1 MSDRYRPPSGPKGP
15 RPVPQD
21 KQGWKNPNHRPPNH
35 NGLAANK
42 FKQREQYKPS
52 YNDSSR
58 GNSRT
63 EYGNSSSSH
72 TDSAYNSSGGKQN
85 QSSGRRDGRRNRK
98 RPNNDSHSQQN
109 SHLSNKRRDFT
120 SKDLSAP
127 IQQSPNQIPL
137 RHPPLNPA
145 RADLI
150 RDSSSAIANHS
161 QRPLNLG
168 LSAAPKG
175 PRLSQ
180 ESSRGNQTTPNRPPQ
195 GPAVQLKKS
204 SAPKK
209 PSAPRLRLDQL
220 YSVHTVRNNVLY
232 KRVQQVGEGTYG
244 KVYKAINELTG
255 EYVAIKRLRLET
267 EREGFPITAMRE
279 IKLLQSFEHPNIVGL
294 LEMMVEQNQI
304 MMIFDY
310 LDHDLTG
317 LLTHPDMHLTEG
329 HKKTIF
335 RQLLDGLNYLHKR
348 RVIHRDIKGSNIL
361 LDSLGTLK
369 IADFGLARKM
379 KVLRSGE
386 SPDYTNRVITIWY
399 RPPELLMGSTNYGR
413 EVDIW
418 GVGCLLI
425 ELYTKVAT
433 FQGTEEIS
441 QLYKIY
447 EIMGTPTLEYWPE
460 IENLP
465 WFEMLKPQ
473 INRSS
478 VFEREFRHLMTS
490 DSFDLATK
498 LLEIHP
504 AKRISAEEALCHNYF
519 TNEPSPEPLT
529 FMLLLQGE
537 WHEFETKKR
546 RREERRKIQEIKTSK
561 AAENLEL
568 ASQSRVSTE
577 GATSSNQTPV
587 AKTPVAKTPAAKTP
601 AEGNDGNISVSR
613 GSENALPR
621 GTSV

>member
-15 RPVPQD
+15 RALSQD
-21 KQGWKNPNHRPPNH
+21 NQGWKNPNHRPPNQ

-52 YNDSSR
+52 YSDSSKPDYR
-58 GNSRT
+58 SD
-63 EYGNSSSSH
+63 YGNSSSSY
-72 TDSAYNSSGGKQN
+72 TDSAFNSSGGKQS
-85 QSSGRRDGRRNRK
+85 QSSGRRDPRRSRK
-98 RPNNDSHSQQN
+98 RPNGESQSQQN

-120 SKDLSAP
+120 SKDMSASN
-127 IQQSPNQIPL
+127 QQSPNQIPL
-137 RHPPLNPA
+137 RHPATSQA
-145 RADLI
+145 RPGQP
-150 RDSSSAIANHS
+150 RNSSSSTPSHPNS
-161 QRPLNLG
+161 QRPLAHG
-168 LSAAPKG
+168 LSAPKG
-175 PRLSQ
+175 PRMSQ
-180 ESSRGNQTTPNRPPQ
+180 EPSRSNQVTQARPPQ
-195 GPAVQLKKS
+195 GPSVQ
-204 SAPKK
+204 PKK
-209 PSAPRLRLDQL
+209 PSAPKKVQTSKLRLDQL
-220 YSVHTVRNNVLY
+220 YSVHTMRTNVMY

-317 LLTHPDMHLTEG
+317 LLTHPDMQLTEG

-447 EIMGTPTLEYWPE
+447 DIMGTPSLEYWPE

-478 VFEREFRHLMTS
+478 VFEREYRHLMTA

-504 AKRISAEEALCHNYF
+504 AKRISADEALSHPYF
-519 TNEPSPEPLT
+519 TNQPSPEPLT

-546 RREERRKIQEIKTSK
+546 RREERKKIQEIRTSK
-561 AAENLEL
+561 AAETTEMS
-568 ASQSRVSTE
+568 SQTKVPGEGVS
-577 GATSSNQTPV
+577 SVNQTPSIKSLGEV
-587 AKTPVAKTPAAKTP
+587 
-601 AEGNDGNISVSR
+601 NDGIVPESNTLTAGASV
-613 GSENALPR
+613 
-621 GTSV
+621 

>member
-15 RPVPQD
+15 RAPTQD
-21 KQGWKNPNHRPPNH
+21 KQGWKNPNHRPPNQ
-35 NGLAANK
+35 NGLGANK

-52 YNDSSR
+52 YNDSPKGTSR
-58 GNSRT
+58 S
-63 EYGNSSSSH
+63 EYGNSSSVH
-72 TDSAYNSSGGKQN
+72 TDSAFNSSGSKQN
-85 QSSGRRDGRRNRK
+85 QSSGRRDGRDGRDGRRNRK
-98 RPNNDSHSQQN
+98 RPNNETQSQQN
-109 SHLSNKRRDFT
+109 PQHLNKRRNFN

-127 IQQSPNQIPL
+127 SQPSPNQIPL
-137 RHPPLNPA
+137 RHAPPNQP
-145 RADLI
+145 RYNEP
-150 RDSSSAIANHS
+150 RNSSSLSSHHPNS
-161 QRPLNLG
+161 QRPSSQG
-168 LSAAPKG
+168 LPTPKG
-175 PRLSQ
+175 PRMSQ
-180 ESSRGNQTTPNRPPQ
+180 ESSRSIQASQIRPPQ
-195 GPAVQLKKS
+195 GPAVQSKKPA
-204 SAPKK
+204 APKK
-209 PSAPRLRLDQL
+209 LQTPKLRVDQL
-220 YSVHTVRNNVLY
+220 YSVHTMRNTDLY

-244 KVYKAINELTG
+244 KVYKAVNELTG
-255 EYVAIKRLRLET
+255 EYVAIKRLKIET

-294 LEMMVEQNQI
+294 LEMMVEHNQI

-310 LDHDLTG
+310 LDHDLSG
-317 LLTHPDMHLTEG
+317 LLTHPDMVLTEG
-329 HKKTIF
+329 HRKTIF

-379 KVLRSGE
+379 KVLRAGE
-386 SPDYTNRVITIWY
+386 SPDYTTRVITIWY

-433 FQGTEEIS
+433 FQGSEEIS

-447 EIMGTPTLEYWPE
+447 EIMGTPSLEYWPE

-473 INRSS
+473 INRTSI
-478 VFEREFRHLMTS
+478 FEREYRHLMTP

-498 LLEIHP
+498 LLELHP
-504 AKRISAEEALCHNYF
+504 AKRITAEDALNHSYF
-519 TNEPSPEPLT
+519 TNQPSLEPLT

-546 RREERRKIQEIKTSK
+546 RREERRKVHEIKNSK
-561 AAENLEL
+561 AAENLDL
-568 ASQSRVSTE
+568 SSQTRGSTE
-577 GATSSNQTPV
+577 VNSTLNQTPS
-587 AKTPVAKTPAAKTP
+587 AKAFTE
-601 AEGNDGNISVSR
+601 EGNDNPADSRESEVHLPLVASV
-613 GSENALPR
+613 
-621 GTSV
+621 